1 VVRGD
6 LIVIGTYALAAV
18 LAAIQAPSRD
28 SVLAEG
34 IRRSAMQPA
43 EALGRFEMLLRA
55 DSLDVEASWRAAMT
69 LSDLALP
76 LREKRSRPRRDSLLE
91 QAQKHAR
98 RAVRLAPDNVNAIFA
113 LGMVLGNTA
122 LTKGIR
128 DKVRMSNE
136 IRALA
141 LRAVAADSTHD
152 GAQHLLGRWH
162 YEVMR
167 LSGFE
172 RFIAKSILGG
182 EEFGKATWS
191 EAQRGL
197 ERAVALAPDRIYHRL
212 VLARILAA
220 RKDKSGATAELE
232 RLTALLDQVA
242 ADSTYRREAGEMLR
256 KLRQQSTVNGQ
267 RNLLRRSAP
276 SPSLRFAQGQ
286 GDTRLARPVPLTVD
300 C

>member
-1 VVRGD
+1 LQGMVV
-6 LIVIGTYALAAV
+6 TYVALTVLAAV
-18 LAAIQAPSRD
+18 QAPSRD

-34 IRRSAMQPA
+34 IRLSAMQPA
-43 EALGRFEMLLRA
+43 EALGRFAMLLRA
-55 DSLDVEASWRAAMT
+55 DSLDVEAGWRAAIAR
-69 LSDLALP
+69 SDVALP
-76 LREKRSRPRRDSLLE
+76 LREKRNRPRRDSLLGRA
-91 QAQKHAR
+91 QADAR
-98 RAVRLAPDNVNAIFA
+98 RAVRLAPDNVNALFA

-128 DKVRMSNE
+128 DKVRMSDE
-136 IRALA
+136 IRSLA
-141 LRAVAADSTHD
+141 LRAVATDSTHD

-182 EEFGKATWS
+182 EEFGKASWS

-197 ERAVALAPDRIYHRL
+197 ERAVALAPARIYHRL

-232 RLTALLDQVA
+232 RIIELPDQVA
-242 ADSTYRREAGEMLR
+242 TDSTYRREAGEMLA
-256 KLRQQSTVNGQ
+256 KLRQRSTVNGQ
-267 RNLLRRSAP
+267 RE
-276 SPSLRFAQGQ
+276 
-286 GDTRLARPVPLTVD
+286 VPQ
-300 C
+300 

>member
-1 VVRGD
+1 MITYVV
-6 LIVIGTYALAAV
+6 AAV

-28 SVLAEG
+28 SLLTEG
-34 IRRSAMQPA
+34 IRLSAMQPA
-43 EALGRFEMLLRA
+43 EALGRFELLLRG
-55 DSLDVEASWRAAMT
+55 DSLDVEANWRAAMAR
-69 LSDLALP
+69 SDLALP
-76 LREKRSRPRRDSLLE
+76 LREKRSRHRRDSLLE
-91 QAQKHAR
+91 QAQQHAR
-98 RAVRLAPDNVNAIFA
+98 LAVRLAPDNVHALFA

-182 EEFGKATWS
+182 EEFGKASWS

-197 ERAVALAPDRIYHRL
+197 ERAVALAPERIYHRL

-220 RKDKSGATAELE
+220 RKDRSGALAELQ
-232 RLTALLDQVA
+232 RISALPDQVA
-242 ADSTYRREAGEMLR
+242 ADPTYRREAAEMLA
-256 KLRQQSTVNGQ
+256 KLR
-267 RNLLRRSAP
+267 
-276 SPSLRFAQGQ
+276 
-286 GDTRLARPVPLTVD
+286 
-300 C
+300 